1 MPKFCFTLVL
11 VLFMMACSR
20 TTAPPESGPVEPGV
34 SLALAEERAQRVS
47 DVSYLVHLAVPEAAS
62 EAVAGRM
69 EIRFN
74 LATAEEPLALDFR
87 AASEALHSLQV
98 NGAALHTAVE
108 AEHVLL
114 PTNTLHIGENHVAL
128 QFTAGDS
135 ALNRNPDYLYT
146 LFVPDRARTA
156 LPVFD
161 QPDLKAIW
169 ELSLD
174 LPAAWEAIANT
185 PRLSV
190 SEADG
195 RRVHRFA
202 ASEPISSYLFGFVAG
217 RFQSVTRGWRGQG
230 MTMLHRETDPEKL
243 ARNLDDIFR
252 QHREAVAWL
261 EDYTGVPFPF
271 EKLDFAL
278 IPAFQYGG
286 MEHVGAIQYRAELL
300 LLDENPTDDERLRR
314 ASLIA
319 HEVAHMW
326 FGNLVTMRWFN
337 DVWTKEV
344 FANFMAAKMVNP
356 LFPEIDH
363 ELNFLLRHYP
373 AAYAVDR
380 SAGAN
385 PIRQA
390 LGNLNEAGQMYGPII
405 YNKAPIMMRQLESLL
420 GADALRE
427 GLAAYLE
434 RFAYANATWPALVE
448 ILDQKTPL
456 DLAAWSDTWVHSP
469 GFPPDSRQAEDTAL
483 FYGPQAA
490 QLEDMARWPQLSPV
504 ARGRLLLNLF
514 EGVLQGGAVAPEAY
528 ARELLSRLTAEPNQ
542 LLLSQMLD
550 QLAVLQQLL
559 LADPARERIQPDL
572 EATLWQAL
580 AQSTDAGR
588 TRLLFDNLT
597 QLARQPETLQRLH
610 AIWRGED
617 SISGLALA
625 ERDRIRLA
633 ERLAVAMPE
642 RASALITQQLAQVE
656 NPDNRRRLR
665 FLAPALSADATER
678 DAFFASL
685 ADPANRAT
693 ENWVLDALGYLH
705 HPLRIAHAERYLE
718 PSLEW
723 LQDIQ
728 VTGDIF
734 FPSAWLNTT
743 LRYHHTP
750 EAIATVQG
758 FLQARPA
765 YNAQLRMKIL
775 QAVDLPQRAM
785 QLRE

>member
-1 MPKFCFTLVL
+1 
-11 VLFMMACSR
+11 
-20 TTAPPESGPVEPGV
+20 
-34 SLALAEERAQRVS
+34 
-47 DVSYLVHLAVPEAAS
+47 
-62 EAVAGRM
+62 M

-98 NGAALHTAVE
+98 NGAALPTAVE

-161 QPDLKAIW
+161 QPDLKASW

-427 GLAAYLE
+427 GVAAYLE

-469 GFPPDSRQAEDTAL
+469 GFPPASRQAQPRFDAKRGPAL
-483 FYGPQAA
+483 CP
-490 QLEDMARWPQLSPV
+490 
-504 ARGRLLLNLF
+504 
-514 EGVLQGGAVAPEAY
+514 
-528 ARELLSRLTAEPNQ
+528 
-542 LLLSQMLD
+542 
-550 QLAVLQQLL
+550 
-559 LADPARERIQPDL
+559 
-572 EATLWQAL
+572 
-580 AQSTDAGR
+580 
-588 TRLLFDNLT
+588 
-597 QLARQPETLQRLH
+597 
-610 AIWRGED
+610 
-617 SISGLALA
+617 
-625 ERDRIRLA
+625 
-633 ERLAVAMPE
+633 LAVAFTSEQEPSHV
-642 RASALITQQLAQVE
+642 RPHWPHGPRYRRIGRHW
-656 NPDNRRRLR
+656 PRDCPGPFGRRRKGGALR
-665 FLAPALSADATER
+665 HARSGIAGSGCNPAR
-678 DAFFASL
+678 
-685 ADPANRAT
+685 RKR
-693 ENWVLDALGYLH
+693 H
-705 HPLRIAHAERYLE
+705 RR
-718 PSLEW
+718 
-723 LQDIQ
+723 LQP
-728 VTGDIF
+728 V
-734 FPSAWLNTT
+734 
-743 LRYHHTP
+743 
-750 EAIATVQG
+750 
-758 FLQARPA
+758 
-765 YNAQLRMKIL
+765 
-775 QAVDLPQRAM
+775 
-785 QLRE
+785 